1 MGWTVSS
8 VGARILNMAEARA
21 AQTPLHQRDDQ
32 EREAFMGA
40 VEDGLADLE
49 AGRVYTHDEVKAEM
63 RRRFPSPSK

>member
-1 MGWTVSS
+1 
-8 VGARILNMAEARA
+8 
-21 AQTPLHQRDDQ
+21 
-32 EREAFMGA
+32 MGA